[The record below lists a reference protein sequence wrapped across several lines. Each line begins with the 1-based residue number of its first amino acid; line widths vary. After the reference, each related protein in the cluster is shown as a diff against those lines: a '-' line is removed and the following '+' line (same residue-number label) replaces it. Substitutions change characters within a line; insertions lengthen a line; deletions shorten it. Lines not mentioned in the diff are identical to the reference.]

1 MNLAR
6 IVLLVLLALLLATT
20 GGGKLAGLPSSNAV
34 RDSLHVPAS
43 RWKAIGVAEI
53 GLVIVLIAGIWLPVT
68 GIAAALGVVVLM
80 IGAILTRR
88 AAGGHEERSGIIVDA
103 AVLVGALAAAV
114 LGFMLL

>member
-6 IVLLVLLALLLATT
+6 IVLLVLLALLLAAT
-20 GGGKLAGLPSSNAV
+20 GGGKLAGVASSNAI

-53 GLVIVLIAGIWLPVT
+53 GLVLVLIAGIWLPLT

-88 AAGGHEERSGIIVDA
+88 AAGGHEQRSGVIVDA
-103 AVLVGALAAAV
+103 AVLVAALAAAV
-114 LGFMLL
+114 LGFLLL

>member
-20 GGGKLAGLPSSNAV
+20 GGGKLAGLASSNAI

-80 IGAILTRR
+80 IGAVLTRR
-88 AAGGHEERSGIIVDA
+88 AAGGHEQRSGILVD
-103 AVLVGALAAAV
+103 VLVLVAALAAAV